1 MRAIVGTYLD
11 YPEIAAFPI
20 TAVRR
25 RCRPLAAFAAA
36 INFVNGREPHLSS
49 TWPFTR
55 SRSGLRYIDVM
66 VAASQL
72 RSGMI
77 IRFNSTLCQVLVP
90 RNRGR
95 VVLVTLKNLFTG
107 ESMRQRFRTEAE
119 LEEVLAEKETMSYLF
134 EDADQYWFMNTRT
147 FDQIALSKGLIGKRR
162 PFLQEG
168 VTLEVAFVDSS
179 AVSVAFKKAIDAR
192 IAFTFPPDRD
202 QSAYKCARLE
212 NGVEVSVPVFIE
224 AGDTVS
230 VDLDLLC
237 AIRPLSRTNK

>member
-1 MRAIVGTYLD
+1 
-11 YPEIAAFPI
+11 
-20 TAVRR
+20 
-25 RCRPLAAFAAA
+25 
-36 INFVNGREPHLSS
+36 
-49 TWPFTR
+49 
-55 SRSGLRYIDVM
+55 M